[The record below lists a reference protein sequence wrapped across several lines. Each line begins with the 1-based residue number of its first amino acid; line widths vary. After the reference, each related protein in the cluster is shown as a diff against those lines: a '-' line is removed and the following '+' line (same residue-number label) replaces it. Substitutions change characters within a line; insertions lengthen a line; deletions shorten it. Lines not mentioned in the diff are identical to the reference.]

1 MTALTQRAD
10 DHAMSDDDSNASG
23 PDSTEP
29 GTPGEIV
36 VADVLTAGRVMIDLH
51 VSSKKRALEEMATL
65 LVRDAPGI
73 DHDTVFH
80 ALIDRERLG
89 STAIGSGVAI
99 PHGRIAD
106 LAKPIGAFATLKR
119 PLDYDAPDAE
129 PVKLMFGLLVPAEAN
144 DTHIRLLGLLA
155 RTFQDDERRES
166 LTQTSASGEAWRILT
181 A

>member
-1 MTALTQRAD
+1 MNPQSHPA
-10 DHAMSDDDSNASG
+10 SDPASSDNDPSG
-23 PDSTEP
+23 DAENPAENP
-29 GTPGEIV
+29 AEIL

-89 STAIGSGVAI
+89 STAVGSGVAI

-119 PLDYDAPDAE
+119 PLNYDAPDGE
-129 PVKLMFGLLVPAEAN
+129 PVKLLFGLLVPAEAN

-155 RTFQDDERRES
+155 RSFQDEARREA
-166 LTQTSASGEAWRILT
+166 LIQTSASDEAWRILT